1 MILTDFIFVFII
13 RVVFFFNDPSWS
25 ESNIMLFLFFY
36 SIWVGASR
44 SELIRPELAVRVD
57 PVRLLRR
64 RDEVSRK
71 NLRQVNSPNNWEK
84 FQICSTDMYL
94 IRFLPNVVVFCMFFV
109 NFEFLWRDDIS
120 RSLNLKKLFQVE
132 DCVSSIIILE
142 LTRSWTQHWKIILR
156 SC

>member
-1 MILTDFIFVFII
+1 MIRVQYYVIFIFLFDLSWCESI
-13 RVVFFFNDPSWS
+13 RVDPTRTGSPSWS
-25 ESNIMLFLFFY
+25 GPTFETKR
-36 SIWVGASR
+36 R
-44 SELIRPELAVRVD
+44 SFKI
-57 PVRLLRR
+57 
-64 RDEVSRK
+64 